1 MRRALFFLPFA
12 VLGVLLGF
20 GLWALTSGRDPNAFD
35 SPVVGQALPALALEP
50 LAELDPFDAAAL
62 SEGVHVLNVFASWC
76 VPCRAEH
83 PVLERIAEGGVP
95 VHGIAYQDEPADTLA
110 FLEELGNPYAT
121 LGRDAGRQVLELG
134 LSGVPETFL
143 VVDGV
148 VTHHAAGPILGTLGE
163 DFAAALDGALR

>member
-12 VLGVLLGF
+12 VLGALIGF

-35 SPVVGQALPALALEP
+35 SPVVGGPLPPMSLEP
-50 LAELDPFDAAAL
+50 LADLPLLDTAAL
-62 SEGVHVLNVFASWC
+62 DGGVQVLNVFASWC

-83 PVLERIAEGGVP
+83 PVLEEIAAAGVP
-95 VHGIAYQDEPADTLA
+95 VHGIAYQDAEADTLA
-110 FLEELGNPYAT
+110 FLDELGNPYAT

-143 VVDGV
+143 LVDGI
-148 VTHHAAGPILGTLGE
+148 VTHHAAGPILGALGE
-163 DFAAALDGALR
+163 DFAAALEAAR

>member
-12 VLGVLLGF
+12 VLGALLGF
-20 GLWALTSGRDPNAFD
+20 GLWALTSQRDPNAFA
-35 SPVVGQALPALALEP
+35 SPAVGRPLPALTLEP
-50 LAELDPFDAAAL
+50 LADLPLLETAAL
-62 SEGVHVLNVFASWC
+62 GGGVQVVNVFASWC

-83 PVLERIAEGGVP
+83 PVLEGIADRGVP
-95 VHGIAYQDEPADTLA
+95 VHGIAYQDDEADTLA
-110 FLEELGNPYAT
+110 FLDELGNPYAT

-148 VTHHAAGPILGTLGE
+148 VTHHAPGPLLGTLGE
-163 DFAAALDGALR
+163 DFAAALEAAR